1 MEDVT
6 VEELEA
12 RIRQAAGSGS
22 VTLPSSQLRPLLSL
36 AMRKTLRDS
45 ATISRLQRAA
55 RGVEVKLTGEEIR
68 MILDYALHA
77 KLAEK
82 RPLPG
87 LRVLPQSPK
96 KD

>member
-36 AMRKTLRDS
+36 AMRKALKDS

-55 RGVEVKLTGEEIR
+55 RGVEVKITGEEIR
-68 MILDYALHA
+68 MVLDFALHA

-82 RPLPG
+82 RARLNLGVEPPN
-87 LRVLPQSPK
+87 
-96 KD
+96 